1 MMLGGIKD
9 KPKQIGD
16 NQEIEALKKDVA
28 ELKKTVEM
36 LKYGLIFFALMYM
49 YNQFN
54 KK

>member
-1 MMLGGIKD
+1 MMIGAIKD
-9 KPKQIGD
+9 EPKKIGD

-28 ELKKTVEM
+28 ELKKTVDM
-36 LKYGLIFFALMYM
+36 LKYGLIFFALLYM